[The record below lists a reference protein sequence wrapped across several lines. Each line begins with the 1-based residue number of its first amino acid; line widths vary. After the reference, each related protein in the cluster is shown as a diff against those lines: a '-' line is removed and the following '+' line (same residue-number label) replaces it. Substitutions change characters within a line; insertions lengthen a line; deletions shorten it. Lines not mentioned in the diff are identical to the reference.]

1 MEEIIT
7 TIPTV
12 FGLWPYVAMTFTI
25 IIYQEIKTYFMKR
38 KENKHCNRVD
48 TNLQSILRQLQQNE
62 VSINEVSD
70 DLTKMKND
78 VRGHGILLRL
88 TSAQDLT
95 PTEEEILKEEAIE
108 YLQHGGNGLCK
119 AAFNNFIENK
129 NNKQNGN

>member
-7 TIPTV
+7 TIPTI
-12 FGLWPYVAMTFTI
+12 FGLWPYVTMTFTI
-25 IIYQEIKTYFMKR
+25 IIYQEIKTYFLKR
-38 KENKHCNRVD
+38 KENKHCNQVN
-48 TNLQSILRQLQQNE
+48 TNLQSILRQVQQNE
-62 VSINEVSD
+62 VDLNKVSD
-70 DLTKMKND
+70 DLTKMKN
-78 VRGHGILLRL
+78 VLRGHSILLRL

>member
-7 TIPTV
+7 TIPTI

-25 IIYQEIKTYFMKR
+25 IIYQEIKTYFLNR
-38 KENKHCNRVD
+38 KENKHCNQVN
-48 TNLQSILRQLQQNE
+48 TNLQSILSQVQQNE
-62 VSINEVSD
+62 VGLNEVSD

-78 VRGHGILLRL
+78 LRGHSILLRL

>member
-7 TIPTV
+7 TVPTI

-25 IIYQEIKTYFMKR
+25 IIYQEIKTYFLNR
-38 KENKHCNRVD
+38 KENKHCNQVN
-48 TNLQSILRQLQQNE
+48 TNLQAILRQVQQNE
-62 VSINEVSD
+62 VGLNEVSD
-70 DLTKMKND
+70 DLIKMKND
-78 VRGHGILLRL
+78 LRGHSILLRL

>member
-7 TIPTV
+7 TIPTT

-25 IIYQEIKTYFMKR
+25 IIYQEIKTYFLNR
-38 KENKHCNRVD
+38 KENKHCNQVN
-48 TNLQSILRQLQQNE
+48 TNLQAILRQVQQNE
-62 VSINEVSD
+62 VGLNEVSD
-70 DLTKMKND
+70 DLIKMKND
-78 VRGHGILLRL
+78 LRGHSILLRL

>member
-25 IIYQEIKTYFMKR
+25 IIYQEIKTYFIKR
-38 KENKHCNRVD
+38 KENKHCNQVN
-48 TNLQSILRQLQQNE
+48 TSLQSILRQVQQNE
-62 VSINEVSD
+62 VDLNEVSD

-78 VRGHGILLRL
+78 LRGHSILLRL

-108 YLQHGGNGLCK
+108 YLQRGGNGLCK